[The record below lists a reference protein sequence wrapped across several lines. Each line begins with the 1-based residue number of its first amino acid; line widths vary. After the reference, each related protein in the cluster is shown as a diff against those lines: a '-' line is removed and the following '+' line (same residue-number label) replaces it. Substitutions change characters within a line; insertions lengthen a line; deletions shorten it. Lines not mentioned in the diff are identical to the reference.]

1 MIYIA
6 LGATASFLEWVGGVW
21 MKERQAFFEK
31 LMNILDEAEG
41 NRDTTYGPFSFLW
54 ENSYVRD
61 AVVSSFDTTTSITG
75 LKMYL
80 AMDVLELH
88 ASGNSSRISYE
99 QLKALLQEKST
110 KKYSINYT
118 ILDECIDVTKNKEA
132 MRTKLYTAEFADK
145 SQQSMEYLEKTDEL
159 FPYLFMDKLR
169 STVWSK
175 LRDFFKLCEQRVCS
189 ECSKK
194 SIVYFQFIQAV
205 ALYEIF
211 YIWLLQEPAA
221 DYMENAFELVKE
233 INNFNDQIKTLN
245 SSEINKSPELI
256 FKIQEATQRM
266 NDRMNDKGVENIY
279 LIEMYQ
285 LMKIEFGIS
294 LSAMFYLLML
304 FEAISA
310 GSPEMRGIKHLSWE
324 IGKKLSDIY
333 DRDLAMLEKSNRKRA
348 YRYRAVNKR
357 IEELLENQYPKYEE
371 YDAATVIDSFME
383 ELCKPARQQRKDVL
397 RGLEVMLGYPI
408 YHEQKK
414 DNA

>member
-1 MIYIA
+1 
-6 LGATASFLEWVGGVW
+6 
-21 MKERQAFFEK
+21 
-31 LMNILDEAEG
+31 MNILDEAEE

-80 AMDVLELH
+80 AMDVLEMH

-194 SIVYFQFIQAV
+194 SIVYFQFIQAL

-211 YIWLLQEPAA
+211 YIRLIQEQAA
-221 DYMENAFELVKE
+221 DYMENALELVKEASAE
-233 INNFNDQIKTLN
+233 INNFNEQMKTLN
-245 SSEINKSPELI
+245 SSAIDQSPELI
-256 FKIQEATQRM
+256 FEIQKAAQKI
-266 NDRMNDKGVENIY
+266 NDSIDEKAFENIC
-279 LIEMYQ
+279 LIEIYQ
-285 LMKIEFGIS
+285 LMVIEFGIS
-294 LSAMFYLLML
+294 LNAMCYLLML
-304 FEAISA
+304 FEAIQVCN
-310 GSPEMRGIKHLSWE
+310 PEMRGIKHLSWE

-333 DRDLAMLEKSNRKRA
+333 DKDLAMLEKSNRKRA

-357 IEELLENQYPKYEE
+357 IEELLEHQYPKYEE
-371 YDAATVIDSFME
+371 YDAAAVIDSFME